1 MSWSARLVDNSNAN
15 AHAKAIFSRRI
26 PRTSCRRLKG
36 ALGSSFLM
44 LSAVALACIGSTAV
58 EADGVPSN
66 ATTITILMPEYNETR
81 TLTAYGIQTVWN
93 ETRTTTVTIETVVE
107 TCRRSSTL
115 TVFIVEGG
123 TTTHA
128 LYVWTYETTGTVQK
142 PYIVTVTVTPANVV
156 TEAAYVT
163 RVVPLYLDSETRVTQ
178 LASCSTACVSENR
191 GSTTPFLILLAVAGV
206 LSVFMCLK
214 YPREKQERDGF
225 CK

>member
-1 MSWSARLVDNSNAN
+1 
-15 AHAKAIFSRRI
+15 
-26 PRTSCRRLKG
+26 
-36 ALGSSFLM
+36 M

-66 ATTITILMPEYNETR
+66 ATTITILTPEYNETR

-93 ETRTTTVTIETVVE
+93 ETRTTTVTIETVE
-107 TCRRSSTL
+107 TCERSSVL
-115 TVFIVEGG
+115 TVFIAEGG

-128 LYVWTYETTGTVQK
+128 SYVWTYETTGTVQK

-156 TEAAYVT
+156 TETTYVT
-163 RVVPLYLDSETRVTQ
+163 RVIPLYLDSETRVTQ
-178 LASCSTACVSENR
+178 LASCSTACVSENT
-191 GSTTPFLILLAVAGV
+191 GSTTPFLISLAVAGV

>member
-1 MSWSARLVDNSNAN
+1 MNWSARLVDNSNAN

-26 PRTSCRRLKG
+26 PCASCRRLKG
-36 ALGSSFLM
+36 ALGSSVLM
-44 LSAVALACIGSTAV
+44 LSAVALACIGSTA
-58 EADGVPSN
+58 GVPLN
-66 ATTITILMPEYNETR
+66 ATTITILTPEYNETR
-81 TLTAYGIQTVWN
+81 TLTAYGIHTVWN

-107 TCRRSSTL
+107 TCEGSSVL

-123 TTTHA
+123 ATTHA
-128 LYVWTYETTGTVQK
+128 SYVWTYETTGTVQK
-142 PYIVTVTVTPANVV
+142 PYIVTITVTPANAV